1 MIYSDRSIKKPGET
15 GKADC
20 VSGLINTTEDNE
32 DNAGNIDCDYDKDQ
46 EDKDSGDIHMIKI
59 LVAEDEQPI
68 REGLVD
74 LLETEGYKAVSAE
87 NGKKA
92 LDLYRSENIDLAL
105 LDIMMPEKSGYD
117 VCREIRKT
125 DEQLPIIFL
134 TAKEEE
140 IDKVVGLELGAD
152 DYIVKPFGVRE
163 LLARI
168 KTVLRRSKTAAC
180 SSEAANSG
188 KKQIYS
194 FGSCTVNT
202 VKFKLERDVAGFD
215 LSEKEVNLLSY
226 VYDHE
231 NEVLSRDHL
240 LDKFW
245 GIEYSGTT
253 RTLDQHIAKLR
264 QKVEKDPARPEHII
278 TVHGTG
284 YRFLR

>member
-1 MIYSDRSIKKPGET
+1 MT
-15 GKADC
+15 
-20 VSGLINTTEDNE
+20 
-32 DNAGNIDCDYDKDQ
+32 
-46 EDKDSGDIHMIKI
+46 KI
-59 LVAEDEQPI
+59 LIAEDEQPI
-68 REGLVD
+68 REGLID
-74 LLETEGYKAVSAE
+74 LLETEGYKAVGAE
-87 NGKKA
+87 NGEKA
-92 LDLYRSENIDLAL
+92 LEIYRSDKIDMAV

-117 VCREIRKT
+117 VCREIRKK
-125 DEQLPIIFL
+125 DEKLPIIFL

-168 KTVLRRSKTAAC
+168 KTVLRRSST
-180 SSEAANSG
+180 SSESAE
-188 KKQIYS
+188 KKDVFS
-194 FGSCTVNT
+194 FGSCKVDP
-202 VKFKLERDVAGFD
+202 VKFILTRNSQSFD
-215 LSEKEVNLLSY
+215 LSEKEVNLLMYFYSR
-226 VYDHE
+226 E

-264 QKVEKDPARPEHII
+264 QKVEKNPAEPDHIH

-284 YRFLR
+284 YRFIR

>member
-1 MIYSDRSIKKPGET
+1 
-15 GKADC
+15 
-20 VSGLINTTEDNE
+20 
-32 DNAGNIDCDYDKDQ
+32 
-46 EDKDSGDIHMIKI
+46 MIKI
-59 LVAEDEQPI
+59 LIAEDEQPI
-68 REGLVD
+68 REGLSD
-74 LLETEGYKAVSAE
+74 LLEAEGYETVQAE
-87 NGKKA
+87 NGRKA
-92 LDLYRSENIDLAL
+92 LDIYNSENIDLAV

-125 DEQLPIIFL
+125 DENLPIIFL

-168 KTVLRRSKTAAC
+168 KTVLRRSSGRNSGNSA
-180 SSEAANSG
+180 SG
-188 KKQIYS
+188 KKSVIV
-194 FGSCTVNT
+194 FGECKLDTVRFT
-202 VKFKLERDVAGFD
+202 LERDTEVFS
-215 LSEKEVNLLSY
+215 LSEKEVNLLCHFL
-226 VYDHE
+226 DHE

-264 QKVEKDPARPEHII
+264 QKVEKSPAEPHHII

-284 YRFLR
+284 YRFTR

>member
-1 MIYSDRSIKKPGET
+1 
-15 GKADC
+15 
-20 VSGLINTTEDNE
+20 
-32 DNAGNIDCDYDKDQ
+32 
-46 EDKDSGDIHMIKI
+46 MIKI
-59 LVAEDEQPI
+59 LIAEDEKPI
-68 REGLVD
+68 REGLAD
-74 LLETEGYKAVSAE
+74 LLESEGYKTVQAE
-87 NGKKA
+87 NGTEA
-92 LDLYRSENIDLAL
+92 LDIYSSENIDLAM

-117 VCREIRKT
+117 VCREIRKS
-125 DEQLPIIFL
+125 DETLPIIFL

-168 KTVLRRSKTAAC
+168 KTVLRRS
-180 SSEAANSG
+180 SIQDSG
-188 KKQIYS
+188 KYHSGKNAVLL
-194 FGSCTVNT
+194 FGDCKLDT
-202 VKFKLERDVAGFD
+202 VKFTLEKDSEVFS

-226 VYDHE
+226 FLSHE

-245 GIEYSGTT
+245 GLEYTGTT

-264 QKVEKDPARPEHII
+264 QKVEKNPSEPHHII

-284 YRFLR
+284 YRFLK

>member
-1 MIYSDRSIKKPGET
+1 
-15 GKADC
+15 
-20 VSGLINTTEDNE
+20 
-32 DNAGNIDCDYDKDQ
+32 
-46 EDKDSGDIHMIKI
+46 MIKI

-68 REGLVD
+68 REGLID

-92 LDLYRSENIDLAL
+92 VEIYRSENVDLAL
-105 LDIMMPEKSGYD
+105 LDIMMPEMSGYD
-117 VCREIRKT
+117 VCKEIRKT
-125 DEQLPIIFL
+125 DEDLPIIFL

-168 KTVLRRSKTAAC
+168 KTVLRRSR
-180 SSEAANSG
+180 NSG
-188 KKQIYS
+188 SSPAALPYGRKEVFS
-194 FGSCTVNT
+194 FGRCTVNT
-202 VKFKLERDVAGFD
+202 VKFKLERDSDIFD
-215 LSEKEVNLLSY
+215 LSEKEVSLLSY
-226 VYDHE
+226 FFDHQ
-231 NEVLSRDHL
+231 NEVLSRDSL

-245 GIEYSGTT
+245 GIEYMGTT

-264 QKVEKDPARPEHII
+264 QKVEENPAQPEHII

-284 YRFLR
+284 YRFIR

>member
-1 MIYSDRSIKKPGET
+1 
-15 GKADC
+15 
-20 VSGLINTTEDNE
+20 
-32 DNAGNIDCDYDKDQ
+32 
-46 EDKDSGDIHMIKI
+46 MIKI
-59 LVAEDEQPI
+59 LVAEDELPI

-74 LLETEGYKAVSAE
+74 LLETEGYKAVPAE
-87 NGKKA
+87 NGSRA
-92 LDLYRSENIDLAL
+92 LEIYREGDIDLAL
-105 LDIMMPEKSGYD
+105 LDIMMPEMSGYD
-117 VCREIRKT
+117 VCREIRK
-125 DEQLPIIFL
+125 ENEYIPVIFL

-168 KTVLRRSKTAAC
+168 KTVLRRSM
-180 SSEAANSG
+180 NSQPHTSPQARRG
-188 KKQIYS
+188 SIL
-194 FGSCTVNT
+194 FGNCRFDT
-202 VKFKLERDVAGFD
+202 VKYSLERDGEKYD
-215 LSEKEVNLLSY
+215 LSEKEVNLL
-226 VYDHE
+226 VYFHDHE

-264 QKVEKDPARPEHII
+264 QKVEKKPAEPDHIL

-284 YRFLR
+284 YKFIK